1 MDWRNVRCWLVVAG
15 IRIEAKEQDNFITGN
30 VLADYDSCVDI
41 AAEPGTFG
49 AQEEETVGIGEA
61 TVGARK
67 EQEVLNSHQ
76 FSKE

>member
-1 MDWRNVRCWLVVAG
+1 M
-15 IRIEAKEQDNFITGN
+15 
-30 VLADYDSCVDI
+30 LADYDSCVDI

-49 AQEEETVGIGEA
+49 DQEEETVGIGEA